1 MCFDFLAT
9 LHRVHKTFWGKRQKS
24 ERSPQ
29 YYHFY
34 ATFCQLQIETYQEQ
48 RPMTEQKRHLH
59 CSISRETEPRAAI
72 AVDLQQ
78 PLRKFSAVRYSVLSG
93 IWWDRSLDNW
103 MFLGTDFMI
112 SILAFPHIWRI
123 TKSLHGDIRS
133 IWLTTNLLYTGCLMA
148 LNSPFT

>member
-1 MCFDFLAT
+1 MCFDFLAAF
-9 LHRVHKTFWGKRQKS
+9 HRVHKTFWGKRQKS
-24 ERSPQ
+24 EKSPQ

-34 ATFCQLQIETYQEQ
+34 ATFCQLQIGTYREQ
-48 RPMTEQKRHLH
+48 RPTTEQKKHLY

-72 AVDLQQ
+72 AVDFQQ
-78 PLRKFSAVRYSVLSG
+78 PPREFSGVRYSVLPG
-93 IWWDRSLDNW
+93 IWWDRSLDSW

-133 IWLTTNLLYTGCLMA
+133 TWLTTNVLYIGSLMA